1 MWFAGLLLY
10 NLMSESTELYRFV
23 RSLFT
28 SQGKELSDGSIS
40 IEMASLPRFIVVR
53 IYEDKDSNRVEVA
66 INGDRMG
73 YFETYNGQGLK
84 YAFHQYRRS
93 GMSNRNL
100 TSAERFIE
108 DTCKFYRDEIR
119 LFTAH
124 N

>member
-1 MWFAGLLLY
+1 MICIM
-10 NLMSESTELYRFV
+10 NESTELYRFV
-23 RSLFT
+23 KSLFT

-40 IEMASLPRFIVVR
+40 IEMASLPRFLVVR
-53 IYEDKDSNRVEVA
+53 IYEDRECNRVEVS
-66 INGDRMG
+66 INSDRMG

-84 YAFHQYRRS
+84 YAFHQYHRN

-108 DTCKFYRDEIR
+108 DTCKFYRDKIR
-119 LFTAH
+119 LLTAH